1 MPLPIKILLT
11 FISLSFFYSCKL
23 QTSDCDPFI
32 SQWDSLK
39 NVQKAAEQKGK
50 EQSFNDEIEEQEQIN
65 NEEDDLSAPQNYYD
79 RGTTDFFQYDYGVDD
94 ENN

>member
-1 MPLPIKILLT
+1 MPLPTKILLT

-32 SQWDSLK
+32 SQWNSLK
-39 NVQKAAEQKGK
+39 NIQKAAEQKGK

-65 NEEDDLSAPQNYYD
+65 NEEDDFSAPHLTSSLKKYVFYN
-79 RGTTDFFQYDYGVDD
+79 
-94 ENN
+94 